1 MSIVTLCAI
10 PDEVL
15 IQGFWCLCSPLE
27 EIIQQL
33 HHILEGISEDAAHVA
48 QHIHSGPPFQLL
60 CTSNN
65 MTAHLQHM
73 ITCRHLEHRRQ
84 TSCTVALHLHVAAAD
99 DVLIKPFVCRLL
111 LLLHKQTPITCK
123 YAAYTYTH
131 KRFCKSFFLKC
142 TGQNCGLSTPTC
154 LVWTIST
161 RLHLPYVPGAAVGA
175 QNCAHKHLD

>member
-131 KRFCKSFFLKC
+131 KRFCKSFSEMHGSKLWTLHPHMSSLDNIDQTAPPLCPRSCSWRTKLC
-142 TGQNCGLSTPTC
+142 SQTP
-154 LVWTIST
+154 
-161 RLHLPYVPGAAVGA
+161 
-175 QNCAHKHLD
+175 